1 MTDVSVKNSLHLLR
15 IPIHVLGGQIF
26 EMLRNI
32 SAWTSPNSTATY
44 LLFTSWKSL
53 PFSGYQSRSLS
64 AFQALEIPRLKS
76 LRAKKDISATEA
88 FDLSV
93 VLQVV
98 YAYTQSSEMSSR
110 KIGLVND
117 CRGTRFDPLAISR
130 SIRDCGLICN
140 MVVVLS
146 GISQGGQADSEKA
159 NIPQRALESAVCI
172 PHLLLS
178 SHAEHRFS
186 NQGQMPL

>member
-1 MTDVSVKNSLHLLR
+1 MLDFSVQNSLHLLL

-32 SAWTSPNSTATY
+32 SAWASPNTTATY

-53 PFSGYQSRSLS
+53 PFSGYQSRSLGD
-64 AFQALEIPRLKS
+64 FQALEIPRLHS
-76 LRAKKDISATEA
+76 LRVKKDVRATKA

-98 YAYTQSSEMSSR
+98 YAYPQPPEMLSR
-110 KIGLVND
+110 NIGLVND
-117 CRGTRFDPLAISR
+117 CWGIRFDPLAISR
-130 SIRDCGLICN
+130 SIGDCGLISK
-140 MVVVLS
+140 MVVVLPS
-146 GISQGGQADSEKA
+146 ISQGAQADFEKA
-159 NIPQRALESAVCI
+159 NIPQHALESAVYI

-178 SHAEHRFS
+178 PRAQMHR
-186 NQGQMPL
+186 